1 MIGMKQP
8 SHDGYN
14 LMSSRFRR
22 IRALVRKESRQM
34 LRDPS
39 TILIGIMMPALL
51 IFIFGYG
58 LSLDVKNVP
67 IAVVLEHRSPEA
79 DELAAGFSLSPYFQ
93 ATVLTAMPQ
102 AQQLM
107 NQRKVDGIVRIRQNF
122 PRQLALNNAEAEVLV
137 HGSDANYARIVQGYA
152 QGAISQSLMRKRA
165 EGAGIDV
172 GPVIVQNQTWFN
184 KNNDSHY
191 FLVPGLIV
199 LIMTLIGALLTALL
213 MAREWEQ
220 GTLEAVFVTPVR
232 VGEILLGKIIPY
244 FGLGV
249 IGLALCIVA
258 AQFLFNVPLRGSCA
272 VLAGASMLYL
282 LVALG
287 MGLLISAATKNQFL
301 ASQIAIIVS
310 YLPAMMLSGFLFDI
324 RSMPVALRV
333 ITHVLPAR
341 YYNELLQTVFLA
353 GDIWPIIIPDLMI
366 VAGMAT
372 ALLWLA
378 RIKTKKKLG

>member
-1 MIGMKQP
+1 MKQP
-8 SHDGYN
+8 SHVGYN
-14 LMSSRFRR
+14 LMSSRLRR
-22 IRALVRKESRQM
+22 IGARVRKESRQM

-39 TILIGIMMPALL
+39 TVLIGIVMPALL
-51 IFIFGYG
+51 ILIFGYG

-67 IAVVLEHRSPEA
+67 IAVVLEHRSQEA
-79 DELAAGFSLSPYFQ
+79 DEIAAGFSLSPYFK

-122 PRQLALNNAEAEVLV
+122 SHQLASNNADVQVLV
-137 HGSDANYARIVQGYA
+137 HGSDANYARIVEGYA
-152 QGAISQSLMRKRA
+152 LGAIGQSFLRKKM
-165 EGAGIDV
+165 EGVGIND
-172 GPVIVQNQTWFN
+172 GPVIVQSQTWFN

-220 GTLEAVFVTPVR
+220 GTLEAIFVTPVR

-244 FGLGV
+244 FCLGV
-249 IGLALCIVA
+249 IGLVLCLLA
-258 AQFLFNVPLRGSCA
+258 AKFLFNVPLRGSIA

-324 RSMPVALRV
+324 RSMPAALRV
-333 ITHVLPAR
+333 ITLVLPAR
-341 YYNELLQTVFLA
+341 YYNELLQTIFLA
-353 GDIWPIIIPDLMI
+353 GDIWPIIIPDLMV
-366 VAGMAT
+366 VAAMAI

>member
-1 MIGMKQP
+1 MKQP
-8 SHDGYN
+8 SYVGHN
-14 LMSSRFRR
+14 LISSRLRR
-22 IRALVRKESRQM
+22 IGALVRKESRQM

-39 TILIGIMMPALL
+39 TVLIGIVMPALL
-51 IFIFGYG
+51 ILIFGYG

-67 IAVVLEHRSPEA
+67 IAVVLEHRSQKA
-79 DELAAGFSLSPYFQ
+79 DEIAAGFSLSPYFK
-93 ATVLTAMPQ
+93 ATVLTSMPQ

-122 PRQLALNNAEAEVLV
+122 SHQIASNNADIQVLV

-152 QGAISQSLMRKRA
+152 LGAIGQSFLRKKM
-165 EGAGIDV
+165 EGVDIND
-172 GPVIVQNQTWFN
+172 GPVIVQSQTWFN

-220 GTLEAVFVTPVR
+220 GTLEAIFVTPVR

-244 FGLGV
+244 FCLGV

-258 AQFLFNVPLRGSCA
+258 AKFLFNVPLRGSTA
-272 VLAGASMLYL
+272 LLAGASMLYL
-282 LVALG
+282 LVTLG

-333 ITHVLPAR
+333 ITLVLPAR
-341 YYNELLQTVFLA
+341 YYNELLQTIFLA
-353 GDIWPIIIPDLMI
+353 GNIWPIIIPDLM
-366 VAGMAT
+366 VVGAMAI

>member
-1 MIGMKQP
+1 MK
-8 SHDGYN
+8 HARAAGYDPI
-14 LMSSRFRR
+14 SSRLRR
-22 IRALVRKESRQM
+22 IGALVRKESRQM

-39 TILIGIMMPALL
+39 TVLIGIVMPALL
-51 IFIFGYG
+51 ILIFGYG

-67 IAVVLEHRSPEA
+67 IAVVLEHRSQEA
-79 DELAAGFSLSPYFQ
+79 DEIAAGFSLSPYFK
-93 ATVLTAMPQ
+93 ATGLTSMPQ

-122 PRQLALNNAEAEVLV
+122 SHQIASNNADIQVLV

-152 QGAISQSLMRKRA
+152 LGAIGQSFLRKKM
-165 EGAGIDV
+165 EGVVIND
-172 GPVIVQNQTWFN
+172 GPVIVQSQTWFN

-220 GTLEAVFVTPVR
+220 GTLEAIFVTPVR

-244 FGLGV
+244 FCLGV
-249 IGLALCIVA
+249 IGLALCIMA
-258 AQFLFNVPLRGSCA
+258 AKFLFNVPLRGSTSL
-272 VLAGASMLYL
+272 LAGASMLYL
-282 LVALG
+282 LVTLG

-333 ITHVLPAR
+333 ITLVLPAR
-341 YYNELLQTVFLA
+341 YYNELLQTIFLA
-353 GDIWPIIIPDLMI
+353 GNIWPIIIPDLM
-366 VAGMAT
+366 VVGAMAI

>member
-1 MIGMKQP
+1 MKQP
-8 SHDGYN
+8 SYVGHN
-14 LMSSRFRR
+14 LISSRLRR
-22 IRALVRKESRQM
+22 IGALVRKESRQM

-39 TILIGIMMPALL
+39 TVLIGIVMPALL
-51 IFIFGYG
+51 ILIFGYG

-67 IAVVLEHRSPEA
+67 IAVVLEHRSQKA
-79 DELAAGFSLSPYFQ
+79 DEIAAGFSLSPYFK
-93 ATVLTAMPQ
+93 ATVLTSMPQ

-122 PRQLALNNAEAEVLV
+122 SHQIASNNADIQVLV

-152 QGAISQSLMRKRA
+152 LGAIGQSFLRKKM
-165 EGAGIDV
+165 EGVDIND
-172 GPVIVQNQTWFN
+172 GPVIVQSQTWFN

-220 GTLEAVFVTPVR
+220 GTLEAIFVTPVR

-244 FGLGV
+244 FCLGV
-249 IGLALCIVA
+249 IGLALCIMA
-258 AQFLFNVPLRGSCA
+258 AKFLFNVPLRGSTSL
-272 VLAGASMLYL
+272 LAGASMLYL
-282 LVALG
+282 LVTLG

-333 ITHVLPAR
+333 ITLVLPAR
-341 YYNELLQTVFLA
+341 YYNELLQTIFLA
-353 GDIWPIIIPDLMI
+353 GNIWPIIIPDLM
-366 VAGMAT
+366 VVGAMAI

>member
-1 MIGMKQP
+1 MKQP
-8 SHDGYN
+8 SYVGHN
-14 LMSSRFRR
+14 LISSRLRR
-22 IRALVRKESRQM
+22 IGALVRKESRQM

-39 TILIGIMMPALL
+39 TVLIGIVMPALL
-51 IFIFGYG
+51 ILIFGYG

-67 IAVVLEHRSPEA
+67 IAVVLEHRSQKA
-79 DELAAGFSLSPYFQ
+79 DEIAAGFSLSPYFK
-93 ATVLTAMPQ
+93 ATVLTSMPQ

-122 PRQLALNNAEAEVLV
+122 SHQIASNNADIQDLV
-137 HGSDANYARIVQGYA
+137 HGSDANYARIVLGYA
-152 QGAISQSLMRKRA
+152 LGAIGQSFLRKKM
-165 EGAGIDV
+165 EGVVIND
-172 GPVIVQNQTWFN
+172 GPVIVQSQTWFN

-220 GTLEAVFVTPVR
+220 GTLEAIFVTPVR

-244 FGLGV
+244 FCLGV

-258 AQFLFNVPLRGSCA
+258 AKFLFNVPLRGSTA
-272 VLAGASMLYL
+272 LLAGASMLYL
-282 LVALG
+282 LVTLG

-333 ITHVLPAR
+333 ITLVLPAR
-341 YYNELLQTVFLA
+341 YYNELLQTIFLA
-353 GDIWPIIIPDLMI
+353 GNIWPIIIPDLM
-366 VAGMAT
+366 VVGAMAI

>member
-1 MIGMKQP
+1 MKQ
-8 SHDGYN
+8 SSQTEYN
-14 LMSSRFRR
+14 SLSSQIRR
-22 IRALVRKESRQM
+22 IAALVRKESRQM

-39 TILIGIMMPALL
+39 TILIGVMMPALL
-51 IFIFGYG
+51 IFIFGFG

-67 IAVVLEHRSPEA
+67 IALVLEHRSTEA
-79 DELAAGFSLSPYFQ
+79 DELAAGFELSPYFH
-93 ATVLTAMPQ
+93 TTLLTSMPA

-107 NQRKVDGIVRIRQNF
+107 NERKVDGVVRIRQNF
-122 PRQLALNNAEAEVLV
+122 SRQLAFNNAEAEVLV
-137 HGSDANYARIVQGYA
+137 HGSDANYARIVEGYA
-152 QGAISQSLMRKRA
+152 QGAVSQSLMRKRA
-165 EGAGIDV
+165 EEMGTDI
-172 GPVIVQNQTWFN
+172 GPVIIHNQTWFN
-184 KNNDSHY
+184 KNNDSHF

-220 GTLEAVFVTPVR
+220 GTLEAIFVTPVR

-249 IGLALCIVA
+249 IGLALCILA
-258 AQFLFNVPLRGSCA
+258 AQFLFHVPLRGSLA
-272 VLAGASMLYL
+272 VLAVSSMLYL

-301 ASQIAIIVS
+301 ACQIAIIVS

-324 RSMPVALRV
+324 RSMPAAVRM
-333 ITHVLPAR
+333 ITRVLPAR
-341 YYNELLQTVFLA
+341 YYNELLQTIFLA
-353 GDIWPIIIPDLMI
+353 GDIWSIIIPDLII

-372 ALLWLA
+372 AFLSLA

>member
-1 MIGMKQP
+1 MKHARPAGCDPIP
-8 SHDGYN
+8 SR
-14 LMSSRFRR
+14 LRR
-22 IRALVRKESRQM
+22 IGALVRKESRQM

-39 TILIGIMMPALL
+39 TVLIGIVMPALL

-79 DELAAGFSLSPYFQ
+79 DELAAGFSLSPYFK
-93 ATVLTAMPQ
+93 ATVLTAMPL
-102 AQQLM
+102 AQELM
-107 NQRKVDGIVRIRQNF
+107 NQRQVDGIVRIRQDF
-122 PRQLALNNAEAEVLV
+122 SRQLASNNAEVQVVV

-152 QGAISQSLMRKRA
+152 EGAINQSFQRKKIERA
-165 EGAGIDV
+165 DIND

-220 GTLEAVFVTPVR
+220 GTLEAIFVTPVR

-244 FGLGV
+244 FCLGV
-249 IGLALCIVA
+249 IGLALCLLA
-258 AQFLFNVPLRGSCA
+258 AKFLFNVPMRGSTA

-353 GDIWPIIIPDLMI
+353 GDIWPIIIPNLVI
-366 VAGMAT
+366 IAGMAV

-378 RIKTKKKLG
+378 RVKTKKKLG

>member
-1 MIGMKQP
+1 
-8 SHDGYN
+8 
-14 LMSSRFRR
+14 
-22 IRALVRKESRQM
+22 M

-39 TILIGIMMPALL
+39 TVLIGIVMPALL
-51 IFIFGYG
+51 ILIFGYG

-67 IAVVLEHRSPEA
+67 IAVVLEHRSQKA
-79 DELAAGFSLSPYFQ
+79 DEIAAGFSLSPYFK
-93 ATVLTAMPQ
+93 ATVLTSMPQ

-122 PRQLALNNAEAEVLV
+122 SHQIASNNADIQVLV

-152 QGAISQSLMRKRA
+152 LGAIGQSFLRKKM
-165 EGAGIDV
+165 EGVDIND
-172 GPVIVQNQTWFN
+172 GPVIVQSQTWFN

-220 GTLEAVFVTPVR
+220 GTLEAIFVTPVR

-244 FGLGV
+244 FCLGV

-258 AQFLFNVPLRGSCA
+258 AKFLFNVPLRGSTA
-272 VLAGASMLYL
+272 LLAGASMLYL
-282 LVALG
+282 LVTLG

-333 ITHVLPAR
+333 ITLVLPAR
-341 YYNELLQTVFLA
+341 YYNELLQTIFLA
-353 GDIWPIIIPDLMI
+353 GNIWPIIIPDLM
-366 VAGMAT
+366 VVGAMAI